1 MSTEVKSTSRSET
14 QVGFME
20 SHDLLVWVPLWVP
33 STAKQNINKRGSE
46 ATNNRFNID
55 FVDVYVPTTTR
66 VGALATCY

>member
-1 MSTEVKSTSRSET
+1 
-14 QVGFME
+14 ME